1 MHTCMYCTT
10 PTDVQKTS
18 NNPFISSV
26 LYLVSDLFIKPLE
39 LCLKSKHSI
48 KQKGDNLQ
56 KLKGLNG
63 ESLQNFVNQK
73 SIYFSVF
80 FTSLD
85 MFSLPRLY
93 GISWKHKEVH
103 S

>member
-1 MHTCMYCTT
+1 MYCTT

-39 LCLKSKHSI
+39 LCLKRKHST
-48 KQKGDNLQ
+48 KQKGENLQ

-63 ESLQNFVNQK
+63 ESLLNFVNKK
-73 SIYFSVF
+73 SIF
-80 FTSLD
+80 F
-85 MFSLPRLY
+85 R
-93 GISWKHKEVH
+93 IS
-103 S
+103 